1 MTYSAYRQQLPQ
13 NGRWEYPLTQIAAFT
28 PESRHTLWY
37 KKPAMGVSNPW
48 MEYSLPI
55 GNGSLGASLFGGVMN
70 DEIQFN
76 EKTLWAGGPN
86 DINTRGG
93 DGPNSGFGCFL
104 NFGGVFVKNLNTD
117 AFDGTANKK
126 VLNYVRYLD
135 IDKGIG
141 GVNFADKDGTLYTR
155 RYFASAPDGVVA
167 ARYTAQGANK
177 LHLCFSLV
185 PGDELHADNATYAAD
200 GTGTFNGKLQT
211 IYHNAL
217 MKVIPVGGT
226 LRATADGIEVD
237 GASEVILLLC
247 GGTSFDSSVP
257 ARTSGDAAQ
266 LADRVKGIVDAA
278 AAKSWDE
285 LLNAHVAN
293 FTSFMGRVDFQITP
307 NPSKKN
313 TW

>member
-1 MTYSAYRQQLPQ
+1 M
-13 NGRWEYPLTQIAAFT
+13 W
-28 PESRHTLWY
+28 
-37 KKPAMGVSNPW
+37 
-48 MEYSLPI
+48 
-55 GNGSLGASLFGGVMN
+55 
-70 DEIQFN
+70 
-76 EKTLWAGGPN
+76 
-86 DINTRGG
+86 
-93 DGPNSGFGCFL
+93 
-104 NFGGVFVKNLNTD
+104 
-117 AFDGTANKK
+117 
-126 VLNYVRYLD
+126 RYLD

-313 TW
+313 TEDLVKFYSGSQNNKNLGRWTLPRGTLFPLRTLSRNFLQPRCTTCAQQPARYLEQQRTCALEFRRAHQYQCANELLARRTNQSQRVPRAFPRFYHRQFHLGRLAQSRTTLRTDERMDRLYRK